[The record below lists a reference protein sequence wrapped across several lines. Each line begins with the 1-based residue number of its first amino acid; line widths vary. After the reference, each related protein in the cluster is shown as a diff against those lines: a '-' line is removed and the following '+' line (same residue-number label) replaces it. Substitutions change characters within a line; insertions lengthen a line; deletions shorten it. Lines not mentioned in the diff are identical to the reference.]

1 MIRLEKSIEIDAPVE
16 RVFDY
21 LIDPA
26 NVTEYTMGAE
36 RITRVRRLPN
46 GGYRYTILG
55 KIAGLRTEMISED
68 LEVVPNERIVSQL
81 TSSLMDSLATGRF
94 ERLDGDRT
102 RVSFDAETTLH
113 AGPLSKLG
121 EAFIARY
128 FDRGVEAELASIKT
142 RLEAAKALAGALS

>member
-1 MIRLEKSIEIDAPVE
+1 MIKLEKKIEIDAPVE

-46 GGYRYTILG
+46 GGYQYTILG
-55 KIAGLRTEMISED
+55 KIAGLRMEMTSED
-68 LEVVPNERIVSQL
+68 LEILPNERIVSKM
-81 TSSLMDSLATGRF
+81 TSSLLDTLATARF
-94 ERLDGDRT
+94 ERLDGDKT
-102 RVSFDAETTLH
+102 RVSFDAESTLH

-121 EAFIARY
+121 EAFLARY
-128 FDRGVEAELASIKT
+128 FDHGVEMEIATIRA
-142 RLEAAKALAGALS
+142 RLEAAKTLAGAPS